1 MAGFSKITYAM
12 KFILNYI
19 LITALLF
26 CYNSLNGQDWQ
37 GRGEGNRKQGQ
48 QPKGLI
54 TGKITDAEN
63 GQPVEYAAI
72 ALYKVSDSSLVTGTV
87 SDDKGW
93 FELQARFGTYY
104 ITIEF
109 ISYMSKT
116 IHSITINKVK
126 PVANIGII
134 SLVVSTITLSEVE
147 IQGEKNRIQVG
158 LDKKVFNVDKDLSS
172 IGGTAVDVL
181 ENIPSVSVDV
191 DGNVSLRGSSNVR
204 ILVDGKPS
212 GLTGISSTDMLEQL
226 PANSIESIE
235 VITNPSVRYD
245 AEGLSGIINIILKK
259 EKKKGMNGLLSIT
272 GAYPN
277 NHNGSVNF
285 NYGLK
290 NINLFGSYN
299 IRYSES
305 PGYVKYNRR
314 TTVNDTT
321 TYLDEHS
328 DFNRTGWSHNMRVG
342 VDYMLNDKNTVT
354 ASVLYR
360 TSDRDKTRD
369 VEYLELD
376 YNKTTTNKYIRNTW
390 GTETDN
396 NIDYALSYK
405 KIFSRKGQ
413 LLTADVQYSTA
424 FEEENMDIEQDSLR
438 DNTMLLLQRT
448 FSKENQNN
456 FIFQADYIHPVG
468 KQGRIEAGYKS
479 GIRNIDKDYDIEEYN
494 DTTQNW
500 DYLDTVSNH
509 FIYNEVIY
517 AAYSMYSSKVKKFSY
532 QVGVRAEQTYVTSE
546 LKETDEISIKNY
558 LNFFPSVH
566 LSYELNEEHK
576 VQISYSRRIRRPSFW
591 SLNPFNS
598 YADPL
603 NQWIGNPGL
612 NPELTS
618 SFEIGNIKYWEKNSL
633 SSSIYYRHTDDVIQ
647 RIRRLDDSS
656 GISITR
662 PENLS
667 SRELFGMELTFSKD
681 LFKWWK
687 VNGSFNYFRSI
698 VDGGNLGEGFAS
710 DFYSWTSR
718 LSSQMAVLKD
728 MDIQI
733 MFNYRAPRET
743 TQGIRRE
750 IYFIDIGIKK
760 KALKGKG
767 TFSLRLSD
775 VLDSRK
781 YAGETNGP
789 GFYIYSEYKRLSQRI
804 YAGFT
809 YKLNRYKPKDRK
821 GGGYYGGGE
830 MGL

>member
-1 MAGFSKITYAM
+1 M
-12 KFILNYI
+12 KFTLKHIWI
-19 LITALLF
+19 IVLLF
-26 CYNSLNGQDWQ
+26 SFNALKGQDWQ
-37 GRGEGNRKQGQ
+37 GEQ
-48 QPKGLI
+48 QPKGKI
-54 TGKITDAEN
+54 TGKIIDAKSA
-63 GQPVEYAAI
+63 QTVEYATI
-72 ALYKVSDSSLVTGTV
+72 TLYDQKDSSLVTGTV
-87 SDDKGW
+87 SNQKGK
-93 FELQARFGTYY
+93 FEIEASFGVYN
-104 ITIEF
+104 IRIEF
-109 ISYMSKT
+109 ISYEPRVITGIKVSKEKLFVDVGT
-116 IHSITINKVK
+116 VNLT
-126 PVANIGII
+126 
-134 SLVVSTITLSEVE
+134 VSTYFLSEIEVK
-147 IQGEKNRIQVG
+147 GEKSRLEVG
-158 LDKKVFNVDKDLSS
+158 LDKKVFNVEKDLSS
-172 IGGTAVDVL
+172 IGGTAADVL

-212 GLTGISSTDMLEQL
+212 GLTGISSSAVLEQL

-272 GAYPN
+272 GAYPS

-299 IRYSES
+299 VRYGEG

-342 VDYMLNDKNTVT
+342 VDYTLNDKNTVT

-369 VEYLELD
+369 VEYRE
-376 YNKTTTNKYIRNTW
+376 YNSKDSTTDEYVRNTR
-390 GTETDN
+390 GAETDN

-405 KIFSRKGQ
+405 KIFSRKGHV
-413 LLTADVQYSTA
+413 LTADVQYSTA
-424 FEEENMDIEQDSLR
+424 FEEENTDIEHDSLR

-448 FSKENQNN
+448 FSKESQNN

-479 GIRNIDKDYDIEEYN
+479 SIKNIDKDYDIEEYN
-494 DTTQNW
+494 DTTNNW
-500 DYLDTVSNH
+500 NYLIAVSNR

-517 AAYSMYSSKVKKFSY
+517 AAYGMYSSKVKKISY

-546 LKETDEISIKNY
+546 LKETDETSIKNY

-566 LSYELNEEHK
+566 LSYELNKEHK
-576 VQISYSRRIRRPSFW
+576 MQLSYSRRIRRPSFW
-591 SLNPFNS
+591 NLNPFNS

-603 NQWIGNPGL
+603 NQWIGNPDL

-618 SFEIGNIKYWEKNSL
+618 SFEIGDIKYWEKNTL

-656 GISITR
+656 GISITQ

-667 SRELFGMELTFSKD
+667 SRESFGVEMTFSKD
-681 LFKWWK
+681 IFKWWK
-687 VNGSFNYFRSI
+687 LNGSFNYFRSI

-718 LSSQMAVLKD
+718 LSSQMTVSKSELHSNIFKD
-728 MDIQI
+728 LDIQI

-743 TQGIRRE
+743 TQGMRRE

-760 KALKGKG
+760 RVLQGKG
-767 TFSLRLSD
+767 TISLRLSD
-775 VLDSRK
+775 VLNSRK

-809 YKLNRYKPKDRK
+809 YKLNRYKPKDRR
-821 GGGYYGGGE
+821 GGDYYYGDGE

>member
-1 MAGFSKITYAM
+1 M

-19 LITALLF
+19 LIIALLF
-26 CYNSLNGQDWQ
+26 CYNLLCGQDWQ
-37 GRGEGNRKQGQ
+37 NKGEGIQKQEQ

-54 TGKITDAEN
+54 TGKTTSTET
-63 GQPVEYAAI
+63 GQPVEYATVV
-72 ALYKVSDSSLVTGTV
+72 LYNAADSTLVTGTI
-87 SDDKGW
+87 SDEKGL
-93 FELQARFGTYY
+93 FELQPRFGTYY
-104 ITIEF
+104 IIIEF
-109 ISYMSKT
+109 ISYKPKT
-116 IHSITINKVK
+116 IHSITINRDK
-126 PVANIGII
+126 PVANMGTV
-134 SLVVSTITLSEVE
+134 SLAVSTITLSEVE
-147 IQGEKNRIQVG
+147 IQGKKSRIQIG

-172 IGGTAVDVL
+172 IGGTAADVL

-204 ILVDGKPS
+204 ILVDGKLS
-212 GLTGISSTDMLEQL
+212 GLTGISSTDVLEQL

-259 EKKKGMNGLLSIT
+259 EKKKGMNGLFSIT
-272 GAYPN
+272 GAYPK
-277 NHNGSVNF
+277 NHNSSVNF

-290 NINLFGSYN
+290 KINLFGSYN
-299 IRYSES
+299 IRNSEG

-321 TYLDEHS
+321 NTYLDEHS
-328 DFNRTGWSHNMRVG
+328 DFNRTGWSHNMRLG
-342 VDYMLNDKNTVT
+342 IDYMLNDKNTVT

-360 TSDRDKTRD
+360 TSNRNKTRD
-369 VEYLELD
+369 VQYWEYESKD
-376 YNKTTTNKYIRNTW
+376 STPDEYFRNSG

-405 KIFSRKGQ
+405 KMFSRKGQ
-413 LLTADVQYSTA
+413 MLTADLQYSNA
-424 FEEENMDIEQDSLR
+424 FEVEDMDIVEQHFKPSTTLS
-438 DNTMLLLQRT
+438 QRT
-448 FSKENQNN
+448 FSRENLNN
-456 FIFQADYIHPVG
+456 FLFQTDYIHPVG
-468 KQGRIEAGYKS
+468 NQGRIETGYKS
-479 GIRNIDKDYDIEEYN
+479 SIKNIDKDYDIEEYN
-494 DTTQNW
+494 DFTNNW
-500 DYLDTVSNH
+500 EYLFAVSNH
-509 FIYNEVIY
+509 FIYDEAIY
-517 AAYSMYSSKVKKFSY
+517 ATYGLYSNKLKKFSY

-546 LKETDEISIKNY
+546 LKETDEISIKDY
-558 LNFFPSVH
+558 LNFFPSLH
-566 LSYELNEEHK
+566 LSYELNTEHK
-576 VQISYSRRIRRPSFW
+576 MQLSYSRRIRRPSFW

-603 NQWIGNPGL
+603 NLWIGNPNL
-612 NPELTS
+612 NPELTH

-647 RIRRLDDSS
+647 RIRRLDTSN
-656 GISITR
+656 GISVTQ

-667 SRELFGMELTFSKD
+667 SRESFGVEMTFSKN
-681 LFKWWK
+681 LFKRWK

-710 DFYSWTSR
+710 DFYSWTGR
-718 LSSQMAVLKD
+718 LSSQMTVLKD

-733 MFNYRAPRET
+733 MINYRAPRET
-743 TQGIRRE
+743 TQGTRRE
-750 IYFIDIGIKK
+750 IYYADIGIKK
-760 KALKGKG
+760 RVLKGKANI
-767 TFSLRLSD
+767 SLRLSD
-775 VLDSRK
+775 VLNSRK
-781 YAGETNGP
+781 YARETNGP

-821 GGGYYGGGE
+821 GRSYDYGGGE

>member
-1 MAGFSKITYAM
+1 M
-12 KFILNYI
+12 KFT
-19 LITALLF
+19 LIHIIPSSKPEIRNPKFETRNLFVSYFDIRISIFFYLIIVLLF
-26 CYNSLNGQDWQ
+26 SFNVLKGQDWQ
-37 GRGEGNRKQGQ
+37 GGGGRDWKGQ
-48 QPKGLI
+48 QLKGII
-54 TGKITDAEN
+54 TGKIIDAKSA
-63 GQPVEYAAI
+63 QTVEYATI
-72 ALYKVSDSSLVTGTV
+72 TLYDQKDSSLVTGTV
-87 SDDKGW
+87 SNQKGK
-93 FELQARFGTYY
+93 FEIEASFGVYN
-104 ITIEF
+104 IRIEF
-109 ISYMSKT
+109 ISYEPKVIKGIKVSKE
-116 IHSITINKVK
+116 KLFVD
-126 PVANIGII
+126 IGTVN
-134 SLVVSTITLSEVE
+134 LTTSTVILSEIEVK
-147 IQGEKNRIQVG
+147 GEKSRLEVG
-158 LDKKVFNVDKDLSS
+158 LDKKVFNVEKDLSS
-172 IGGTAVDVL
+172 IGGTAADVL

-212 GLTGISSTDMLEQL
+212 GLTGISSTAVLEQL

-272 GAYPN
+272 GAYPS

-285 NYGLK
+285 NYGFK

-299 IRYSES
+299 IRNGER

-314 TTVNDTT
+314 TIVNDTI

-328 DFNRTGWSHNMRVG
+328 DFNRTGWSHNMRAG
-342 VDYMLNDKNTVT
+342 VDYMFNKNTVT

-360 TSDRDKTRD
+360 TSNRDRTRD
-369 VEYLELD
+369 VEYREYD
-376 YNKTTTNKYIRNTW
+376 FKDSTTDEYIRKTW
-390 GTETDN
+390 GAKTDN

-413 LLTADVQYSTA
+413 VLTADVQYSTA
-424 FEEENMDIEQDSLR
+424 FEEEDMDIVEQHFSPAS
-438 DNTMLLLQRT
+438 TMPLLQRT

-456 FIFQADYIHPVG
+456 FIFQADYVQPVS

-479 GIRNIDKDYDIEEYN
+479 SIKNIDKDYDIEE
-494 DTTQNW
+494 DTNSTNNW
-500 DYLDTVSNH
+500 IYLSAVSNH

-517 AAYSMYSSKVKKFSY
+517 AAYGMYSSKVKKISY

-546 LKETDEISIKNY
+546 LKETDETSIKNY

-566 LSYELNEEHK
+566 LSYELNKEHK
-576 VQISYSRRIRRPSFW
+576 MQLSYSRRIRRPSFW
-591 SLNPFNS
+591 NLNPFNS

-603 NQWIGNPGL
+603 NQWIGNPDL

-618 SFEIGNIKYWEKNSL
+618 SFEIGDIKYWEKNTL

-647 RIRRLDDSS
+647 RIRQLDDSS
-656 GISITR
+656 GISITQ

-667 SRELFGMELTFSKD
+667 SRESFGVEMTFSKNI
-681 LFKWWK
+681 FKWWK
-687 VNGSFNYFRSI
+687 LNGSFNYFRSI

-710 DFYSWTSR
+710 DFYSWTGR
-718 LSSQMAVLKD
+718 LSSQMTVLKD

-743 TQGIRRE
+743 TQGMRRE

-760 KALKGKG
+760 RVLKGKG
-767 TFSLRLSD
+767 TISLRLSD
-775 VLDSRK
+775 VLNSRK

-804 YAGFT
+804 YAG
-809 YKLNRYKPKDRK
+809 
-821 GGGYYGGGE
+821 
-830 MGL
+830 